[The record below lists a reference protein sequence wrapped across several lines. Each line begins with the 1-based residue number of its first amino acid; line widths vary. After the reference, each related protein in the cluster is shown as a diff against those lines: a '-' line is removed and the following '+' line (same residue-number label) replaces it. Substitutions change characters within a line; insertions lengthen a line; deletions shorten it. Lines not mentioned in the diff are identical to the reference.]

1 MIATVARKE
10 FIDMI
15 RDARYRV
22 SAVVVVM
29 LLLGALATGYAGR
42 QAYERQRAE
51 AVRMER
57 QAWVNQGKAN
67 PHSAAHFGRYA
78 FKPLLPAALIDQ
90 GLNPYLGVAVYIEGH
105 TQNPFRYRPVE
116 DSTGLRQF
124 GELTAAGV
132 LQFLLPLVIVLLTF
146 NAFAGER
153 EQGTLKQLMSLG
165 VKPARLLAGKALGV
179 AAALAT
185 LVIPAAIL
193 GLGLLSGAM
202 RMEGTQD
209 GVRFAAL
216 SLVYLVYLLTFV
228 ALSLGVS
235 ARAATARMALLALL
249 GFWAA
254 TTLFVPRAS
263 ATLAEMLHPT
273 PSLPEF
279 LKQVEEDMENGV
291 DGHRPPGEREE
302 ELRQAM
308 LKKYNVTSEKDL
320 PINFTGLVLQ
330 ESEEHGNAVYDK
342 RFAELR
348 GQYGRQSGIL
358 RNASAV
364 SPLLAVRSFSMAL
377 AGTDLWHHE
386 SFADAAEAY
395 RRKWVKRL
403 NDDLTY
409 NSRTGDFT
417 YAVGREFWEATE
429 DFDYASPP
437 VGSVLRTQ
445 RWSLLV
451 LAAWL
456 CAALLF
462 AGFSVRRIAA
472 VEEA

>member
-1 MIATVARKE
+1 MIAIIARKE

-15 RDARYRV
+15 RDARYRL
-22 SAVVVVM
+22 SAAVVLA
-29 LLLGALATGYAGR
+29 LLLGALVTGFAAR
-42 QAYERQRAE
+42 QSYERQRAD
-51 AVRMER
+51 AVRAER

-78 FKPLLPAALIDQ
+78 FKPLPLAALIDQ

-105 TQNPFRYRPVE
+105 AQNPFRYRPVE

-132 LQFLLPLVIVLLTF
+132 LQFLLPLVLVLLTF

-153 EQGTLKQLMSLG
+153 EQGTLKQLLSLG
-165 VKPARLLAGKALGV
+165 VSPARLLAGKALGV
-179 AAALAT
+179 TAALAT
-185 LVIPAAIL
+185 LVIPASLL
-193 GLGLLSGAM
+193 GLALLSGGM
-202 RMEGTQD
+202 REEGTQEP
-209 GVRFAAL
+209 VRLAAL
-216 SLVYLVYLLTFV
+216 ALAYLIYLFIFV

-235 ARAATARMALLALL
+235 ARAASARMALLMLL
-249 GFWAA
+249 GFWVF
-254 TTLFVPRAS
+254 TTLLVPRAS

-273 PSLPEF
+273 PTLPEF
-279 LKQVEEDMENGV
+279 LKQVDEDMKQGV

-302 ELRQAM
+302 ELRQAV

-342 RFAELR
+342 RFGELR
-348 GQYGRQSGIL
+348 EIYQRQTGIL
-358 RNASAV
+358 RKASAV
-364 SPLLAVRSFSMAL
+364 SPLMAVRSLSMAL

-386 SFADAAEAY
+386 TFADAAEAY

-429 DFDYASPP
+429 DFKYTPP
-437 VGSVLRTQ
+437 PLDDAMLTQ
-445 RWSLLV
+445 GWSGLV
-451 LAAWL
+451 LLAWL

-462 AGFSVRRIAA
+462 AGLSMRRIAA
-472 VEEA
+472 VEGA